1 MSNIIAMFKASS
13 KEVIK
18 KYSTFLANC
27 YMKCRK
33 DISWEK
39 SAFGFDKQFWSAFKI
54 DMLGFVL
61 SAIFILYG
69 WYWIYSKNRF
79 ITIIYNNF
87 TIPKLV
93 LLILHYSYL
102 LYTFYTYNTLYSPKT
117 PVFSRSDC

>member
-18 KYSTFLANC
+18 KYSTFLADC

-39 SAFGFDKQFWSAFKI
+39 SAFGFDKLLCRKDISWEKSTFGFDKQFWSAFKI

-87 TIPKLV
+87 TITKLV
-93 LLILHYSYL
+93 LLILHYFYFATI
-102 LYTFYTYNTLYSPKT
+102 LY
-117 PVFSRSDC
+117 